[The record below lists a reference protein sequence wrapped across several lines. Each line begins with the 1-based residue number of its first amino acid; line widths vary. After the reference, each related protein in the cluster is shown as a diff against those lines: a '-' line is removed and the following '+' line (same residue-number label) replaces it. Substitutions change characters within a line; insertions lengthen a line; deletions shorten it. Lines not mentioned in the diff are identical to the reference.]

1 MAHIMRIDEYKY
13 KDDYEM
19 IDLDCSV
26 TIKDNGEDC
35 YAANLWFEK
44 DGIVVRWVYPSNG
57 ADTTS
62 YLLDEEPDF
71 IWNIIKSIKR

>member
-1 MAHIMRIDEYKY
+1 MAHIMRIDEYKH

-26 TIKDNGEDC
+26 TTKDDGEDC

-62 YLLDEEPDF
+62 SLLDEEPNV
-71 IWNIIKSIKR
+71 IWDIIKSIKR